1 MGHLVDDLDSIKSN
15 PGVARIYAQYVKGLK
30 KTGDKFV
37 GLCPVHGEKTP
48 SFTVFSD
55 MRFHCFGCGIAGNIF
70 QLLEKVDNCD
80 FKTAVEKVKK
90 ELGGWFEAK
99 DKVESTFAPVAEPK
113 VYEKIP
119 LSKWQKQ
126 EDALTNSD
134 AGLKWLSSERGIGP
148 GTAQRLHLGFIQN
161 IGPWAGQDGADIA
174 DKGWIGFP
182 SVEGDEVVSI
192 KFRSL
197 ERKKPGGFARRPKMA
212 TALFNAEA
220 VSPFDAVYLVE
231 GEIDC
236 LTLEQAGFR
245 SVSVPSAGTKL
256 TPEMKDTLMQAE
268 CVILAGDMDPTGSS
282 YMEKLL
288 KELGERT
295 YLLKWPEP
303 FKDSNE
309 FFLNGCT
316 RDVSIF
322 RTKVEELTTKAKSNL
337 PPDIYSIQ
345 EVMKNGEDTSLA
357 DRPDRLR
364 FPWKAVDEGAILLP
378 GSVLGVMSTST
389 GQGKTAFTLQLSLFG
404 ARSHNETVVNWQC
417 ELSPSE
423 ISVMVA
429 SQVLRKNR
437 NFLTKA
443 DLNTAADQLEG
454 VQYFVGNNPTVS
466 NIGDVLDIMEAAIRR
481 TGATVAVLDN
491 VHFYTSGVDDDVRVL
506 ASSLKRIKQIA
517 VTYGVK
523 FIVVFQPR
531 KASQQTRGKKT
542 QISDVKGS
550 ASAGDT
556 CDAVAAIHRDISK
569 SEGDEAKSDTYE
581 ERTLVE
587 WLKTRSKGIGK
598 ASSFLHFFG
607 EFASF
612 NALDTTHEENPL
624 D

>member
-1 MGHLVDDLDSIKSN
+1 LDDLDAIKSN
-15 PGVARIYAQYVKGLK
+15 PGCIRVYSQFVKGLRK
-30 KTGDKFV
+30 VGDKYV
-37 GLCPVHGEKTP
+37 GLCPFHSERSG
-48 SFTVFSD
+48 SFTIFPD
-55 MRFHCFGCGIAGNIF
+55 MRASCFGCQKNINVY
-70 QLLEKVDNCD
+70 QLVQELDNCD

-113 VYEKIP
+113 VYERLP
-119 LSKWQKQ
+119 LSKWEKQ
-126 EDALTNSD
+126 EDALTSSE

-148 GTAQRLHLGFIQN
+148 GTAQRLHLGFVQN
-161 IGPWAGQDGADIA
+161 IGPWAGQDGSDIA

-182 SVEGDEVVSI
+182 SVEGDQVVSI

-220 VSPFDAVYLVE
+220 VSPFEPVYLVE

-236 LTLEQAGFR
+236 LTLEQAGFK

-256 TPEMKDTLMQAE
+256 TPDMKDTLMQAE
-268 CVILAGDMDPTGSS
+268 CVILAGDTDPTGSA

-303 FKDSNE
+303 HKDANE
-309 FFLNGCT
+309 FFLKGCN

-345 EVMKNGEDTSLA
+345 EVMKNGDEGNLSDV
-357 DRPDRLR
+357 PNRLR
-364 FPWKAVDEGAILLP
+364 FPWAEVDQAALLGP
-378 GSVLGVMSTST
+378 GSVLGVMATST
-389 GQGKTAFTLQLSLFG
+389 GQGKTALTLQFTLFG
-404 ARSHNETVVNWQC
+404 ARKYDETVLNWQC
-417 ELSPSE
+417 ELSPKE

-429 SQVLRKNR
+429 AQVLRKNR
-437 NFLTKA
+437 NFLTKE
-443 DLNTAADQLEG
+443 DLKTAADELEG
-454 VQYFVGNNPTVS
+454 VRYFVGNNPTISDLGEVL
-466 NIGDVLDIMEAAIRR
+466 NIIEAAIRR
-481 TGATVAVLDN
+481 TGATIVVLDN
-491 VHFYTSGVDDDVRVL
+491 IHFYTSGIDDDVRVL
-506 ASSLKRIKQIA
+506 ASALQRIKQLA

-523 FIVVFQPR
+523 FVVVFQPR
-531 KASQQTRGKKT
+531 KAGQQARGKKT

-556 CDAVAAIHRDISK
+556 CTAVLAIHRDLNK
-569 SEGDEAKSDTYE
+569 EDEKSDAYE
-581 ERTLVE
+581 EKTLLE
-587 WLKTRSKGIGK
+587 WLKNRFRGIGNK
-598 ASSFLHFFG
+598 ASHFLHFFG
-607 EFASF
+607 EFAAF
-612 NALDTTHEENPL
+612 DALDTTHEENPL